1 MGNIKRKHSSSFK
14 VKVALEMIKDTDK
27 VANICSK
34 YSIHPSQAH
43 KWKSQ
48 ALEGLQ
54 IVFTDK
60 TNSDLKEKNEL
71 IEELY
76 KQVGQLKVELDWLK
90 KKVAWTIVWKI
101 KADWQRKTGYSN
113 QQTM

>member
-1 MGNIKRKHSSSFK
+1 
-14 VKVALEMIKDTDK
+14 MIKDADT

-43 KWKSQ
+43 KWKKQ
-48 ALEGLQ
+48 AVEGLQ
-54 IVFTDK
+54 LIFTDK
-60 TNSDLKEKNEL
+60 PKSELKQKNEL

-90 KKVAWTIVWKI
+90 KKVTWIIRWTVKT
-101 KADWQRKTGYSN
+101 DWQEPSRDSN
-113 QQTM
+113 